1 MKPWQKRQ
9 WCIPTVSAEFVWRM
23 EDILDLYAE
32 AVTADYPVVCFDESP
47 YQLVAE
53 TRQPVPAAPGS
64 PARIDHEYRRAGT
77 CNLFMLFHP
86 GAAWRHVTVTDR
98 RTKHDFAHQMRDLV
112 DVQFPHATRIRVVLD
127 NLNTHT
133 PASLY
138 ATFAPAEA
146 KRILTKLEFRYT
158 PKHGSWLNMAEL
170 EFAALQRQCLGR
182 RVASQADVVREVA
195 CWESERNRHKTTVTW
210 RFTTP
215 DARTKL
221 SRLYPPLA

>member
-1 MKPWQKRQ
+1 
-9 WCIPTVSAEFVWRM
+9 M
-23 EDILDLYAE
+23 EDVLDLYAKPIM
-32 AVTADYPVVCFDESP
+32 TDYPVVCFDESP

-64 PARIDHEYRRAGT
+64 PARVDYEYRRAGT

-86 GAAWRHVTVTDR
+86 GGAWRHVTVTER
-98 RTKHDFAHQMRDLV
+98 RTKQDFAHQMRALV
-112 DVQFPHATRIRVVLD
+112 DSHFPHATLISVVLD
-127 NLNTHT
+127 NLNTHS

-146 KRILTKLEFRYT
+146 KRILDKLEFRYT

-170 EFAALQRQCLGR
+170 EFAALQRQCLAR
-182 RVASQADVVREVA
+182 RVASQDDVERDVA
-195 CWESERNRHKTTVTW
+195 IWEAARNQTKTTVTW

-221 SRLYPPLA
+221 TRLYPPLE